1 MASTEGGRVA
11 TVTRPPRSVS
21 SSASPGRRA
30 SRDDITSV
38 APASSVSNTSAT
50 AASKE
55 NEANCRT
62 RLVPSMPNR
71 RACAYARLGTPRCG
85 TITPL
90 GVPVL
95 PEV

>member
-11 TVTRPPRSVS
+11 TVMRPRRSVS
-21 SSASPGRRA
+21 SSAAPGRSA
-30 SRDDITSV
+30 SRDASTSV
-38 APASSVSNTSAT
+38 APVSSASNSSAT
-50 AASKE
+50 AASNE

-62 RLVPSMPNR
+62 RLVPSMPKR
-71 RACAYARLGTPRCG
+71 RACAYARLGMPRWG